1 MLRRSVCG
9 LCGCTGMAADVLA
22 KGVLLAPVLSAWG
35 EKCFI
40 CTLCGRHCMPVEQHY
55 EVVQESV
62 LTGSPVQGPSYAAL
76 IAHRVWSRHPTRH
89 RWAGFIL
96 AGAAVWWGSPCI
108 CILPM
113 WCPAIRS
120 RSSARPALCSTACV
134 QMTATASHKATDV
147 HLPAALAD
155 IQNAESSLDSHSV
168 RCLQRK
174 AKHQA

>member
-1 MLRRSVCG
+1 MEPQGLPAESCRLQSQCCTNTTDAGSIDTSGGVQLLALGVVGTHKAVKRGSYYGCMAGCRPCEACSLLRRSVCG

-35 EKCFI
+35 ETCVI

-96 AGAAVWWGSPCI
+96 AGAAVW
-108 CILPM
+108 
-113 WCPAIRS
+113 
-120 RSSARPALCSTACV
+120 
-134 QMTATASHKATDV
+134 
-147 HLPAALAD
+147 
-155 IQNAESSLDSHSV
+155 
-168 RCLQRK
+168 
-174 AKHQA
+174 